1 MIYLRRF
8 TVIKIQRIYSSNST
22 QPGYRILIDRL
33 WPRGISKAKA
43 NLDDWDKMI
52 APSNKL
58 RKWFNHDPQKFQKFS
73 EAYRKELAEN
83 PETPKFIAKIRLKIA
98 NGDII
103 LLYSAK
109 DEDHNQAI
117 VLRNYLQEKLNIKK

>member
-1 MIYLRRF
+1 M
-8 TVIKIQRIYSSNST
+8 IKIQRIYSSNST

-58 RKWFNHDPQKFQKFS
+58 RKWFNHDPQKFSKFS

-83 PETPKFIAKIRLKIA
+83 PETPKFIAKIRLKMA

>member
-1 MIYLRRF
+1 M
-8 TVIKIQRIYSSNST
+8 IKIQRIYSSNST

-58 RKWFNHDPQKFQKFS
+58 RKWFNHDHKNFQNLVKH
-73 EAYRKELAEN
+73 
-83 PETPKFIAKIRLKIA
+83 TAKNWLKIQRRL
-98 NGDII
+98 N
-103 LLYSAK
+103 LSL
-109 DEDHNQAI
+109 
-117 VLRNYLQEKLNIKK
+117 KLG

>member
-1 MIYLRRF
+1 M
-8 TVIKIQRIYSSNST
+8 IKIQRIYSSNST

-58 RKWFNHDPQKFQKFS
+58 RKWFNHDSQKFPKFS

>member
-1 MIYLRRF
+1 M
-8 TVIKIQRIYSSNST
+8 IKIQRIYSSNST

-58 RKWFNHDPQKFQKFS
+58 RKWFNHDSQKFPKFS

-117 VLRNYLQEKLNIKK
+117 VLRNYLQEKLNTKK

>member
-1 MIYLRRF
+1 M
-8 TVIKIQRIYSSNST
+8 IKIQRIYSSNST

-58 RKWFNHDPQKFQKFS
+58 RKWFN
-73 EAYRKELAEN
+73 
-83 PETPKFIAKIRLKIA
+83 
-98 NGDII
+98 
-103 LLYSAK
+103 
-109 DEDHNQAI
+109 
-117 VLRNYLQEKLNIKK
+117 

>member
-1 MIYLRRF
+1 M
-8 TVIKIQRIYSSNST
+8 IKIQRIYSSNST

-58 RKWFNHDPQKFQKFS
+58 RKWFNHDSQKFPKFS

-103 LLYSAK
+103 YTL
-109 DEDHNQAI
+109 
-117 VLRNYLQEKLNIKK
+117 

>member
-1 MIYLRRF
+1 M
-8 TVIKIQRIYSSNST
+8 IKIQRIYSSNST

-58 RKWFNHDPQKFQKFS
+58 RKWFNHDLQKFPKFS

-83 PETPKFIAKIRLKIA
+83 PETLKFIAKIRLKIA
-98 NGDII
+98 SGDII

>member
-58 RKWFNHDPQKFQKFS
+58 RKWFNHDSQKFPKFS

>member
-1 MIYLRRF
+1 
-8 TVIKIQRIYSSNST
+8 
-22 QPGYRILIDRL
+22 
-33 WPRGISKAKA
+33 
-43 NLDDWDKMI
+43 MI

-58 RKWFNHDPQKFQKFS
+58 RKWFNHDSQKFPKFS

>member
-1 MIYLRRF
+1 M
-8 TVIKIQRIYSSNST
+8 IKIQRIYSSNST
-22 QPGYRILIDRL
+22 QPRYRILIDPL

-58 RKWFNHDPQKFQKFS
+58 RKWFNHDPQKFPKFS

>member
-1 MIYLRRF
+1 M
-8 TVIKIQRIYSSNST
+8 IKIQRIYSSNST